1 MGFVGSSARHYE
13 LGPIGLAL
21 VKRNVP
27 VEAVLSAEGWRR
39 ARRSWSRRTRAPM
52 SRSIRRC
59 AAAACDW
66 RLPKWDKQ
74 RSRCASDRRR
84 YTIMV
89 SSPRKTSAPPRKS
102 PRPRV
107 NRDAEQIAW
116 WLLFAV
122 LAAFGLIQWNW
133 RLLLL
138 ALLLWSFYEFCL
150 VRTRCRVK
158 TRQGFECVE
167 PVRGRVFAH
176 DPRHQDIKNDGL
188 WNLIGRRNPRY
199 NPKISEPNRD
209 TGVVLVAPPDPAP
222 AGPQR
227 PLHPLP
233 GGPGHGRLAGGDA
246 RGAAVRPSD
255 VEDEGDRAVVDQG
268 DGHVRAEQAGG
279 DLAPSPRRA
288 PRRPRPAARRP
299 ACGGG
304 QPGRGGGPWRCR
316 RRG

>member
-1 MGFVGSSARHYE
+1 
-13 LGPIGLAL
+13 
-21 VKRNVP
+21 
-27 VEAVLSAEGWRR
+27 
-39 ARRSWSRRTRAPM
+39 
-52 SRSIRRC
+52 
-59 AAAACDW
+59 
-66 RLPKWDKQ
+66 
-74 RSRCASDRRR
+74 
-84 YTIMV
+84 MV

-167 PVRGRVFAH
+167 PVRGRIFAH
-176 DPRHQDIKNDGL
+176 DHRHQDIKNDGL

-209 TGVVLVAPPDPAP
+209 TGVVLVAP
-222 AGPQR
+222 R
-227 PLHPLP
+227 IRH
-233 GGPGHGRLAGGDA
+233 RLD
-246 RGAAVRPSD
+246 RNDRYILYLAAL
-255 VEDEGDRAVVDQG
+255 GTVVSLVG
-268 DGHVRAEQAGG
+268 MLVG
-279 DLAPSPRRA
+279 LL
-288 PRRPRPAARRP
+288 
-299 ACGGG
+299 
-304 QPGRGGGPWRCR
+304 
-316 RRG
+316 